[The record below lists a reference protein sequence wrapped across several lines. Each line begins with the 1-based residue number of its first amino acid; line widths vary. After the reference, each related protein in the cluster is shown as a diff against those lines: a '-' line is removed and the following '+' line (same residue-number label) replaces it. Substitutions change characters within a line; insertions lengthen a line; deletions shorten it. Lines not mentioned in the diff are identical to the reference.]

1 MREAE
6 NDPKVTKLMD
16 DVVDDLLNR
25 EVLFDPIKAMSEA
38 YPVWLDKNW
47 ETLTE
52 VELD

>member
-25 EVLFDPIKAMSEA
+25 EVLFDPIKAMSKA
-38 YPVWLDKNW
+38 YPVWLENNFQK
-47 ETLTE
+47 LTE
-52 VELD
+52 E